1 MHSHEAVHDCSL
13 GLSIAK
19 GLAFNEVASSG
30 GQENL
35 VARDFSVVAE
45 WSNPADLDMGSDDL
59 KCRSGR
65 LVRSLRGVDTDCI
78 SEQTLSVLVVGSH
91 LELVNGASLKGVLD
105 HF

>member
-1 MHSHEAVHDCSL
+1 MSEKGAALRSVHSHEAVHDCGL

-19 GLAFNEVASSG
+19 GLAFDEVASRG

-45 WSNPADLDMGSDDL
+45 WSNPADLDVGSDDL

-65 LVRSLRGVDTDCI
+65 LVRSLRG
-78 SEQTLSVLVVGSH
+78 G
-91 LELVNGASLKGVLD
+91 
-105 HF
+105 